1 MEDRQA
7 YDTDLTDAEWNR
19 LEPLVPAAKPGGRPP
34 KHARREIING
44 ICYAIRS
51 GGAWKLLPHDLPPW
65 RTVYHYFWL
74 WRRQGIWEQIHGTVR
89 EWVRQAAGRESQPSG
104 AVLDSQSVRT
114 SEQGGARGYDGAKK
128 LCGRKR
134 HLLVDTL
141 GLVLLVMVTAANV
154 QDRDGARTLL
164 SILTNKFRR
173 LRVIWADGAY
183 AGTLPTWVP
192 GLRKWGKVRVE
203 IVRKAK
209 GQRGFA
215 VVPWRWIVERTFA
228 WLGRY
233 RRHSR
238 DYERSTGSS
247 EAMVQVSSIHR
258 MLRLL
263 KKDESMKPVR
273 FKYRKSPEKITG

>member
-1 MEDRQA
+1 MEYRQA
-7 YDTDLTDAEWNR
+7 YDTNLTDAEWNR
-19 LEPLVPAAKPGGRPP
+19 LESLVPAPKPGGRPP
-34 KHARREIING
+34 KHARREIVNG

-51 GGAWKLLPHDLPPW
+51 GGAWRLLPHDLPPW
-65 RTVYHYFWL
+65 RTVYHYFWS
-74 WRRQGIWEQIHGTVR
+74 WRRHNTVR
-89 EWVRQAAGRESQPSG
+89 EWVRQAAGREGQPSG

-114 SEQGGARGYDGAKK
+114 SEQGGVRGYDGAKK

-154 QDRDGARTLL
+154 PDRDGARTLL
-164 SILTNKFRR
+164 SVRATPFRR

-183 AGTLPTWVP
+183 AGALPSWVR
-192 GLRKWGKVRVE
+192 GLRKWGKVRME

-209 GQRGFA
+209 GRRGFA

-233 RRHSR
+233 RRLKS
-238 DYERSTGSS
+238 DYERLPETT
-247 EAMVQVSSIHR
+247 EAIIHIAMIRLMVR
-258 MLRLL
+258 RL
-263 KKDESMKPVR
+263 VA
-273 FKYRKSPEKITG
+273 

>member
-1 MEDRQA
+1 MQDRQA

-19 LEPLVPAAKPGGRPP
+19 LEPLVPAPKTGGRPP
-34 KHARREIING
+34 KHTRREIING

-51 GGAWKLLPHDLPPW
+51 GAAWKLLPHDLPPW
-65 RTVYHYFWL
+65 RTVYHYFWS
-74 WRRQGIWEQIHGTVR
+74 WRRQGVWQQIHDTVR
-89 EWVRQAAGRESQPSG
+89 EWVRQAAGREGQPSG

-141 GLVLLVMVTAANV
+141 GLVLLVLVTAANV

-164 SILTNKFRR
+164 SILASQFRR

-183 AGTLPTWVP
+183 AGTLPSWVR
-192 GLRKWGKVRVE
+192 GLRKWGKVRLE

-233 RRHSR
+233 RRLKS
-238 DYERSTGSS
+238 DYERLPATT
-247 EAMVQVSSIHR
+247 EAIIHIAMIRLMVR
-258 MLRLL
+258 RLAA
-263 KKDESMKPVR
+263 
-273 FKYRKSPEKITG
+273 